1 MPPEDGAPRR
11 PEERKGVLDKL
22 FLEHYGA
29 IVVQLMAKYPLL
41 ARDAAHAAY
50 VKLRKPTI
58 RWEAVKSPKSYL
70 FKIAIREAENMAHGT
85 AWARRVQADSELAAQ
100 RVNESAAAPSG
111 ESSADPGGDAEAAF
125 NSLSELQKQVYVLNT
140 EDGLPARM
148 IAAVLGI
155 SQDRA
160 ERALTTARR
169 AMKEVL
175 SNTSQGRPR
184 K

>member
-1 MPPEDGAPRR
+1 MPPEDGPPRR
-11 PEERKGVLDKL
+11 PEERKGALDRL
-22 FLEHYGA
+22 FLEHYPA
-29 IVVQLMAKYPLL
+29 LVMKLMARFPQL

-50 VKLRKPTI
+50 VKLRKPSI
-58 RWEAVKSPKSYL
+58 RWEAVRSPKSYL
-70 FKIAIREAENMAHGT
+70 FKVAIREAENMAYGT
-85 AWARRVQADSELAAQ
+85 AWARRVEADSELAAK
-100 RVNESAAAPSG
+100 RVNEAGAAPRAD
-111 ESSADPGGDAEAAF
+111 SAMDPGGEAEAAF
-125 NSLSELQKQVYVLNT
+125 NKLTDLQKQVYVLNT

-160 ERALTTARR
+160 ERALTRARR

-175 SNTSQGRPR
+175 SHTSQGRSG